1 MAQVVGDIA
10 GRQRAGAFGFRFH
23 VMHTTRC
30 GFDIVF
36 FFDFAGLEQNR
47 RDHEG
52 DRHRCDNRGDVSE
65 VGAFRRHRQYRQNGT
80 RGSRG
85 NQTAIEDSQG
95 EDTGHPAEDN
105 GGDQARVHQHVREVD
120 FMDTTQKWMIAA
132 PPADCFAL
140 PRPKNMYAS
149 RTPILDPG

>member
-80 RGSRG
+80 REAGKPDR
-85 NQTAIEDSQG
+85 
-95 EDTGHPAEDN
+95 H
-105 GGDQARVHQHVREVD
+105 
-120 FMDTTQKWMIAA
+120 
-132 PPADCFAL
+132 
-140 PRPKNMYAS
+140 
-149 RTPILDPG
+149 

>member
-1 MAQVVGDIA
+1 MAQVVGDIT

-36 FFDFAGLEQNR
+36 FFNFAGLEQNR

-65 VGAFRRHRQYRQNGT
+65 VGAFGVIASTAVIEPGKPGKPDRH
-80 RGSRG
+80 
-85 NQTAIEDSQG
+85 
-95 EDTGHPAEDN
+95 
-105 GGDQARVHQHVREVD
+105 
-120 FMDTTQKWMIAA
+120 
-132 PPADCFAL
+132 
-140 PRPKNMYAS
+140 
-149 RTPILDPG
+149 